1 MPLLSHSPSSHMLHT
16 LSSVRAYTPTFPIL
30 SYQSTT
36 FFSPPFFSLCP
47 LPPPFLYSPARPHL
61 SPLPSALSSP
71 YWFFRV
77 LLLPFVRSGPFVP
90 FPSPLPPSVAVMA
103 SERLRRKKR
112 GGREASITERRRGE
126 EGGSKRPRWPPRYLP
141 SSRRHSWVPFSSLAW
156 RECVPAPPM
165 ATVAAT
171 DAAAKKGKEEGFLSV
186 RPSSFGRAF
195 PGILT
200 FL

>member
-90 FPSPLPPSVAVMA
+90 FPPPPPPSVAVMA
-103 SERLRRKKR
+103 SERRQRKKKR
-112 GGREASITERRRGE
+112 REGGRPQLPNDAEERRGKQTATVATALSAFFKETLLGPLFVARLAGVRACAADGDCRRRRRG
-126 EGGSKRPRWPPRYLP
+126 
-141 SSRRHSWVPFSSLAW
+141 
-156 RECVPAPPM
+156 
-165 ATVAAT
+165 
-171 DAAAKKGKEEGFLSV
+171 
-186 RPSSFGRAF
+186 
-195 PGILT
+195 
-200 FL
+200 

>member
-30 SYQSTT
+30 SYQCTT

-90 FPSPLPPSVAVMA
+90 FPPLPPPSVAVMA
-103 SERLRRKKR
+103 SERRRRKKR
-112 GGREASITERRRGE
+112 GGREGGLNYRTTQRRGGGKQTATVATALSAFFKETLLGPLFVARLAGVRACAACGDCRRRRRG
-126 EGGSKRPRWPPRYLP
+126 
-141 SSRRHSWVPFSSLAW
+141 
-156 RECVPAPPM
+156 
-165 ATVAAT
+165 
-171 DAAAKKGKEEGFLSV
+171 
-186 RPSSFGRAF
+186 
-195 PGILT
+195 
-200 FL
+200 